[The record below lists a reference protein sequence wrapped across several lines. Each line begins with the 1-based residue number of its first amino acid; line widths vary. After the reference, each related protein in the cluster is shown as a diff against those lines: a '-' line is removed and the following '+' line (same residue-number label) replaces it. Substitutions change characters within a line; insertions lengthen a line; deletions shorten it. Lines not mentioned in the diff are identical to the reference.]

1 MAVVSTGPFGW
12 LSNRLPAG
20 LKSGF
25 NDLRR
30 AAGSECAGA
39 AKRASDRLTGLG
51 TVEREAF
58 GGHRMTAAVNPD
70 DLPVNGSRSRAADRS
85 GLSSPLELQPVD
97 LV

>member
-20 LKSGF
+20 LS
-25 NDLRR
+25 LASTTCAAQQAPSAR
-30 AAGSECAGA
+30 AQRSEP
-39 AKRASDRLTGLG
+39 SDRLTGLG
-51 TVEREAF
+51 IVERETF